1 MSETMPGDMTA
12 PQTAGPG
19 MFDPAAFT
27 AAAGYIGTALAITG
41 YAAAVGSMEDLG
53 SNGQLVAVAVI
64 TVLLFVAGW
73 IAGGSDREDIAR
85 LGSVQWLLSTFGV
98 GVFLVLLSTVVLEME
113 GDGPTILTA
122 AGITV
127 YSGALWMMRRRC
139 LQQVALF
146 VSLASLVGAIGNLL
160 PFTSSE
166 GEFGNEPA
174 FPSVGILV
182 WALGVVWIVLARRGT
197 ISPERTGYALGSI
210 AALFAPLS
218 FDPHRWLGYVI
229 GVATLL
235 WLIWLAAQLRMPVVT
250 GFVALGALTYPGAI
264 TAEYVQDSLPG
275 GVILAVIGALIVVAV
290 LMVSRPRAAV
300 TGTAGP
306 ETGTP
311 GMG

>member
-1 MSETMPGDMTA
+1 MSESMPGDMTA
-12 PQTAGPG
+12 PQATSPG

-41 YAAAVGSMEDLG
+41 YAAAVGSIDDLG
-53 SNGQLVAVAVI
+53 TGGQLGAVAVI

-85 LGSVQWLLSTFGV
+85 LGSVQWLISTFGV
-98 GVFLVLLSTVVLEME
+98 GVFLVLLATLVIKME
-113 GDGPTILTA
+113 GDGPAILTA
-122 AGITV
+122 GGITI
-127 YSGALWMMRRRC
+127 YSGALWMIRRRC

-146 VSLASLVGAIGNLL
+146 VSLASLVGAVGNIL

-166 GEFGNEPA
+166 GTFGDEPA

-182 WALGVVWIVLARRGT
+182 WLLGVVWIVLARRGT
-197 ISPERTGYALGSI
+197 ISPERTAYALGSI

-218 FDPHRWLGYVI
+218 FDVHRWLGYVI

-264 TAEYVQDSLPG
+264 TAQYVQDSLPG
-275 GVILAVIGALIVVAV
+275 GVILAVIGAAIVIAV
-290 LMVSRPRAAV
+290 LMVSRPRPAMA
-300 TGTAGP
+300 GTARP
-306 ETGTP
+306 ETGGP
-311 GMG
+311 